1 VPAASALARRAFR
14 DGRVRTIGFACLFA
28 FTTYVNVVGYRHSYP
43 TLKDRL
49 GFAHSFGENKA
60 IRLFYGEPHDLL
72 TVGGYTAWR
81 VGGILAIFAAVWGM
95 LAAVRALR
103 AEEDA
108 GRAELVLAAPVGR
121 RAVFWAAMA
130 AVGAGIFVLWLA
142 LLAGLLVAGLP
153 FGGSAYLAL
162 AVVSVVPVFVGV
174 GALTSQL
181 APTRRMAT
189 ELGGA
194 VITISFVLRVVAD
207 TSSDG
212 WLRWATP
219 LGWAEELRPFAG
231 PRPLVLLLMLTASVV
246 PLGVA
251 ARVARRRDVGS
262 GVLAGHDS
270 SAPRLAFLSS
280 PLAQALRTERTSL
293 LVWIGSVA
301 GFAFVLGVVSNSITS
316 AGISENIRRELAKLG
331 AGSALTPADYLG
343 FTFIFFVFAIS
354 LFVCAQIGAAR
365 HEESGEQLETLLALP
380 VSRRRWLSGRLA
392 LAAAGAAL
400 ISLTAGAF
408 AWLGAA
414 SQGVH
419 VSLPDML
426 AAGAN
431 CLPTALLF
439 LGVGA
444 LAYGL
449 APRAAAGIAYGL
461 VSLAFLWQL
470 FGGVLGAPTWLL
482 GLSPFH
488 QVGLVPTQ
496 PFKTAAA
503 LAMLALGGLASL
515 AALAAFRRRDVIG
528 S

>member
-1 VPAASALARRAFR
+1 
-14 DGRVRTIGFACLFA
+14 
-28 FTTYVNVVGYRHSYP
+28 
-43 TLKDRL
+43 
-49 GFAHSFGENKA
+49 
-60 IRLFYGEPHDLL
+60 
-72 TVGGYTAWR
+72 
-81 VGGILAIFAAVWGM
+81 
-95 LAAVRALR
+95 
-103 AEEDA
+103 
-108 GRAELVLAAPVGR
+108 
-121 RAVFWAAMA
+121 
-130 AVGAGIFVLWLA
+130 
-142 LLAGLLVAGLP
+142 
-153 FGGSAYLAL
+153 
-162 AVVSVVPVFVGV
+162 
-174 GALTSQL
+174 
-181 APTRRMAT
+181 
-189 ELGGA
+189 
-194 VITISFVLRVVAD
+194 
-207 TSSDG
+207 
-212 WLRWATP
+212 
-219 LGWAEELRPFAG
+219 
-231 PRPLVLLLMLTASVV
+231 
-246 PLGVA
+246 
-251 ARVARRRDVGS
+251 VGS

-270 SAPRLAFLSS
+270 SAPRLGFLSS